1 MEVYG
6 DGRGGSIA
14 DRGRDLSR
22 RGGLQLIGGRR
33 RPCREWD
40 DCAMGLRVLMSAM
53 LWALAEVTA

>member
-1 MEVYG
+1 MEE
-6 DGRGGSIA
+6 GGVLPTVVEICL
-14 DRGRDLSR
+14 GG
-22 RGGLQLIGGRR
+22 GGLQLIGGRR